1 MQRYLLAAVNIV
13 FCRALLVSLLLC
25 WFVRPTHAVG
35 AKLQMQSVVEVF
47 AVVPASVVE
56 LSSSSLYMRVGEHKM
71 LTATVLPTTCTN
83 REVIWTT
90 ANASIAR
97 VDEHGT
103 VKADRIGVTKVIATS
118 GDGMASAEC
127 KVVVAPAY
135 SVQECIFEDVMIG
148 PNPFAGLLRITND
161 EFRYGTYELVNS
173 HGLIVRSCKIED
185 RITEID
191 TNDLARG
198 AYLLIVTN
206 EELQTTETVRII
218 KN

>member
-1 MQRYLLAAVNIV
+1 MN
-13 FCRALLVSLLLC
+13 
-25 WFVRPTHAVG
+25 
-35 AKLQMQSVVEVF
+35 LQ
-47 AVVPASVVE
+47 
-56 LSSSSLYMRVGEHKM
+56 
-71 LTATVLPTTCTN
+71 
-83 REVIWTT
+83 
-90 ANASIAR
+90 
-97 VDEHGT
+97 
-103 VKADRIGVTKVIATS
+103 
-118 GDGMASAEC
+118 SAEC

-148 PNPFAGLLRITND
+148 PNPFAGVLRITND

>member
-1 MQRYLLAAVNIV
+1 MRRYLLAAINIV
-13 FCRALLVSLLLC
+13 FCRVLLTSLLLC
-25 WFVRPTHAVG
+25 WFVRPTHTVG

-56 LSSSSLYMRVGEHKM
+56 LSSSSLYMRVGERKM

-83 REVIWTT
+83 REVIWTSS
-90 ANASIAR
+90 NASIAR
-97 VDEHGT
+97 VDERGT
-103 VKADRIGVTKVIATS
+103 VKADRIGVTKVVATS
-118 GDGMASAEC
+118 GDGMASGEC

-135 SVQECIFEDVMIG
+135 SVQERIFEDVMIG
-148 PNPFAGLLRITND
+148 PNPFAGVLRITND
-161 EFRYGTYELVNS
+161 EFRYGTLVNS